1 VFFPCHLHYFILILN
16 IHSLLLLFD
25 HHVPWRAERTVSDTL
40 GKFQPPS
47 GLVPAL
53 LSCLWSL
60 LGASRTQSNP
70 CDVNSTDSTDSVIIR
85 LWRCTKPACSQTSD
99 GFDERIHE
107 NTNAKMSQF
116 KQSIKN
122 VNIGH
127 ARALSP
133 NIGKPYFNWKEEAES
148 KPCAVWFWML
158 KTVETF
164 NWHWFSHFSAT
175 VWCECCDSDWW
186 YWMTT
191 LPLWTWSLDRH
202 LLRQ

>member
-1 VFFPCHLHYFILILN
+1 MLQVH
-16 IHSLLLLFD
+16 
-25 HHVPWRAERTVSDTL
+25 
-40 GKFQPPS
+40 
-47 GLVPAL
+47 
-53 LSCLWSL
+53 
-60 LGASRTQSNP
+60 QSNP
-70 CDVNSTDSTDSVIIR
+70 CDVNSPDSTDSTVIIR
-85 LWRCTKPACSQTSD
+85 LWRCTSPTCSQTSD

-133 NIGKPYFNWKEEAES
+133 NIGKPYFNWREEAES

-164 NWHWFSHFSAT
+164 NCLSWHWFSHFSAKFCKYGLMRMLWFRLMVLDDHSAT
-175 VWCECCDSDWW
+175 VNLITRPSFVETVDSLSQRPDECADECPPKFGFIECGWIKSW
-186 YWMTT
+186 
-191 LPLWTWSLDRH
+191 H
-202 LLRQ
+202 NFHI